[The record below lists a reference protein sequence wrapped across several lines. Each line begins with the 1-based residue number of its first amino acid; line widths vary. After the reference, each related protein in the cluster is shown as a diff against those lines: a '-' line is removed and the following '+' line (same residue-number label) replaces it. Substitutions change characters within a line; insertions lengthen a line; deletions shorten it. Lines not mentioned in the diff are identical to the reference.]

1 MLIILIQSF
10 NLTLNAQDTLVLQP
24 DANCGKDA
32 ILHGLNSEVNTNFGD
47 NQQMPVTSWTFSG
60 IHGDVRSIIDF
71 DLSSIPTGSVING
84 AFLSLYAWP
93 HTTGMGQHS
102 SLSGSNASWIKRVT
116 SPWNENT
123 VTWNTQPSSTVLN
136 QVILPQS
143 TSPTQDYL
151 NVNVTNLVQD
161 MLINQNSSYGF
172 ILSLQTEEVHRRL
185 NFCSSDYP
193 NPMFHPKLEVIYTI
207 SSSPPNNIV
216 SLGADTT
223 LCQDE
228 ILVLDVSNLNATYL
242 WQDNSTN
249 PTFNVTQQGTY
260 WVEVTTCSMVF
271 SDTINVAFNPLPI
284 IDLGNDTTLCEG
296 EVLTLDASTTNATYL
311 WQDNS
316 TNPTLDVTQQGTYS
330 VTTTAN
336 NCSASDAIN
345 VNYID
350 CDSIVP
356 IADIIIPTAFTP
368 NEDNANDLWDLVH
381 LDALFPENKVF
392 IYNRWGNLI
401 YESIEGSYN
410 QMKWDGTFKGELL
423 PIGTYYFIIDY
434 NDGVKESSNG
444 MVSIIK

>member
-1 MLIILIQSF
+1 VKKIVLIILIQSF

-207 SSSPPNNIV
+207 SSSPPVNNVV

-228 ILVLDVSNLNATYL
+228 ILVLDASTLSATYL

-249 PTFNVTQQGTY
+249 PTFNVTLQGTY

-271 SDTINVAFNPLPI
+271 SDT
-284 IDLGNDTTLCEG
+284 
-296 EVLTLDASTTNATYL
+296 
-311 WQDNS
+311 
-316 TNPTLDVTQQGTYS
+316 
-330 VTTTAN
+330 
-336 NCSASDAIN
+336 IN

>member
-1 MLIILIQSF
+1 MKKIVLIILIQSF

-207 SSSPPNNIV
+207 SSSPPVNNVV

-228 ILVLDVSNLNATYL
+228 ILVLDASTLSATYL

-249 PTFNVTQQGTY
+249 PTFNVTLQGTY

-271 SDTINVAFNPLPI
+271 SDTINV
-284 IDLGNDTTLCEG
+284 
-296 EVLTLDASTTNATYL
+296 
-311 WQDNS
+311 
-316 TNPTLDVTQQGTYS
+316 
-330 VTTTAN
+330 
-336 NCSASDAIN
+336 
-345 VNYID
+345 NYTD

-356 IADIIIPTAFTP
+356 ITDIIIPTAFTP

-410 QMKWDGTFKGELL
+410 QM
-423 PIGTYYFIIDY
+423 
-434 NDGVKESSNG
+434 
-444 MVSIIK
+444 

>member
-1 MLIILIQSF
+1 VLIILIQSF

-207 SSSPPNNIV
+207 SSSPPVNNVV

-228 ILVLDVSNLNATYL
+228 ILVLDASTLSATYL

-249 PTFNVTQQGTY
+249 PTFNVTLQGTY

-271 SDTINVAFNPLPI
+271 SDTINV
-284 IDLGNDTTLCEG
+284 
-296 EVLTLDASTTNATYL
+296 
-311 WQDNS
+311 
-316 TNPTLDVTQQGTYS
+316 
-330 VTTTAN
+330 
-336 NCSASDAIN
+336 
-345 VNYID
+345 NYTD

-356 IADIIIPTAFTP
+356 ITDIIIPTAFTP

>member
-1 MLIILIQSF
+1 VKKIVLIILIQSF

-207 SSSPPNNIV
+207 SSSPPVNNVV

-228 ILVLDVSNLNATYL
+228 ILVLDASTLSATYL

-249 PTFNVTQQGTY
+249 PTFNVTLQGTY

-271 SDTINVAFNPLPI
+271 SDTINV
-284 IDLGNDTTLCEG
+284 
-296 EVLTLDASTTNATYL
+296 
-311 WQDNS
+311 
-316 TNPTLDVTQQGTYS
+316 
-330 VTTTAN
+330 
-336 NCSASDAIN
+336 
-345 VNYID
+345 NYID

-356 IADIIIPTAFTP
+356 ITDIIIPTAFTP